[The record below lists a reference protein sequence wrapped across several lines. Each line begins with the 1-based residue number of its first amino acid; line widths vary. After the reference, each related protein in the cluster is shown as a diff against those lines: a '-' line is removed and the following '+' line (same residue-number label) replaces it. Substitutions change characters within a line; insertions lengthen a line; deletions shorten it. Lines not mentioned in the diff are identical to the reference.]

1 MKTSKKIALI
11 VAAVLLG
18 CGVVLALAGFAV
30 LSFDLSKLKAEPLIE
45 NTHIIRSEFDDI
57 FVEVSTANVSIRLS
71 GENPSNDCRV
81 VCKERKEVYHTAE
94 VKDGVLQVR
103 VVDNRK
109 WYDHINIFDE
119 EMTVTVYLPC
129 NTEYSTL
136 EIHTDTGDISVPMMA
151 LKYTKAIF
159 KSNTGDVFTG
169 THATQILEARTDT
182 GDIYVNG
189 ATGGAFAF
197 VSNTGD
203 IKVQVSNSLTT
214 GAQMSVITDTGD
226 VDLSLMNGYRMLIQ
240 TETGDIKMKKVSVD
254 ENSYI
259 FSDSGDITLE
269 DFESQMISIVTS
281 TGDVEL
287 HAADADQIELTTSTG
302 DVQGTLRSPKVFDIE
317 TSTGDVRVPPNGT
330 DCGTCKITT
339 DTGDIDIQIQ

>member
-1 MKTSKKIALI
+1 MKTSQKVALI
-11 VAAVLLG
+11 VAAALFG
-18 CGVVLALAGFAV
+18 CGVVLAAAGFAAV
-30 LSFDLSKLKAEPLIE
+30 GFDHSKLEAEPLIE

-57 FVEVSTANVSIRLS
+57 FVQVSTANVSVRLS
-71 GENPSNDCRV
+71 GENPSGDCRV

-94 VKDGVLQVR
+94 VKDGILQVR

-119 EMTVTVYLPC
+119 EMTVTIYLPC

-136 EIHTDTGDISVPMMA
+136 EIHTDTGDISVPMMG

-169 THATQILEARTDT
+169 AHATQILEARTDT

-197 VSNTGD
+197 VSITGD

-226 VDLSLMNGYRMLIQ
+226 IDLSLMNGYRMLIE
-240 TETGDIKMKKVSVD
+240 TETGDINMKKVSVD

-259 FSDSGDITLE
+259 FSDTGDITLE
-269 DFESQMISIVTS
+269 DFESQMISVVTS
-281 TGDVEL
+281 TGDVE
-287 HAADADQIELTTSTG
+287 
-302 DVQGTLRSPKVFDIE
+302 GTLRSPKMFEIE
-317 TSTGDVRVPPNGT
+317 TSTGDVNVPPNGN

-339 DTGDIDIQIQ
+339 DTGDINIQIK

>member
-1 MKTSKKIALI
+1 
-11 VAAVLLG
+11 
-18 CGVVLALAGFAV
+18 
-30 LSFDLSKLKAEPLIE
+30 
-45 NTHIIRSEFDDI
+45 
-57 FVEVSTANVSIRLS
+57 
-71 GENPSNDCRV
+71 
-81 VCKERKEVYHTAE
+81 
-94 VKDGVLQVR
+94 
-103 VVDNRK
+103 
-109 WYDHINIFDE
+109 
-119 EMTVTVYLPC
+119 
-129 NTEYSTL
+129 
-136 EIHTDTGDISVPMMA
+136 
-151 LKYTKAIF
+151 
-159 KSNTGDVFTG
+159 
-169 THATQILEARTDT
+169 
-182 GDIYVNG
+182 
-189 ATGGAFAF
+189 
-197 VSNTGD
+197 
-203 IKVQVSNSLTT
+203 
-214 GAQMSVITDTGD
+214 MSVITDTGD